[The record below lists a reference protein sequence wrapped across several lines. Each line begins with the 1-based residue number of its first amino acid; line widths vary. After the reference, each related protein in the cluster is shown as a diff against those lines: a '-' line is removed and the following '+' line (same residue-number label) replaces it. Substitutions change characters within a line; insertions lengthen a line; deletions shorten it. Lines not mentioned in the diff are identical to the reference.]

1 LSDLI
6 QYLVAGVSIG
16 AIYSMIAMGFVLLW
30 QTANTIN
37 FAQGE
42 FVVLPSFAMVLF
54 WRVFGLPFLPA
65 LLATIVVST
74 LLLGVLVRKL
84 LIARLL
90 DKGLLPVVIATIG
103 LALLVRY
110 SLEEFWT
117 PLALPFPPVF
127 SRQSVMLGGVALPW
141 EGLMNVLCAGLV
153 IAALHLFLT
162 RTKLGWALQA
172 IAQNRPLAL
181 VLGINVDGLVTLIFA
196 LNAALTASA
205 AILIAPIYL
214 VKYDLGI
221 SLGLKAFYAAIIGGF
236 NQMRGALLG
245 GLLVGIVETLSAAY
259 ITNTFRDGF
268 ALIVLFV
275 VLMVKPE
282 GIWGVK
288 EEWA

>member
-6 QYLVAGVSIG
+6 QYLIAGISIG

-42 FVVLPSFAMVLF
+42 FVILPSFMMVLF
-54 WRVFGLPFLPA
+54 WRVFGLPFVPA
-65 LLATIVVST
+65 LLATVAVST
-74 LLLGVLVRKL
+74 LVLGVLVRKL

-90 DKGLLPVVIATIG
+90 DKGLLPVIIATIG
-103 LALLVRY
+103 LALLIRY

-117 PLALPFPPVF
+117 PLALPFPAVF
-127 SRQSVMLGGVALPW
+127 SRQSVLVAGISLPW
-141 EGLMNVLCAGLV
+141 EGLMNLLCAG
-153 IAALHLFLT
+153 AAIGALQLFLNH
-162 RTKLGWALQA
+162 TKLGWALQA

-181 VLGINVDGLVTLIFA
+181 VLGINVEALITLIFA
-196 LNAALTASA
+196 LNAALTAA
-205 AILIAPIYL
+205 AAVLIAPIYL

-245 GLLVGIVETLSAAY
+245 GLLVGVVETLSAAY

-288 EEWA
+288 EEWS